1 MAERMIKARTYLIV
15 CVLLILLTFLTVGVS
30 FMPIAGRWHIVIG
43 LTIALTKATLVVLF
57 FMHVLLS
64 PRLTWCVIVVT
75 CFWLLLLLVLT
86 GADYLTRGIVPF
98 MPGH

>member
-1 MAERMIKARTYLIV
+1 LIVIKARTYVIV
-15 CVLLILLTFLTVGVS
+15 CIVLILLTFLTVGAS
-30 FMPIAGRWHIVIG
+30 RMPIAGRWHVIIG
-43 LTIALTKATLVVLF
+43 LSIALAKATLVVLF

-75 CFWLLLLLVLT
+75 CFWVLILLGLT
-86 GADYLTRGIVPF
+86 ISDYVTRGMVPF